1 MVKLMIPVTSFAG
14 KTVAVFGLG
23 GSGLASCHALKAGGA
38 EVIAGDDGADNVAKA
53 AQAGFITADLRKVS
67 WANFAALVLTPGAPL
82 THPAPHW
89 TVLAAREA
97 GVEVIGDIEL
107 FCRERRRHAPDAP
120 FVAITGTNGKSTTT
134 ALIAHLMRVAGY
146 DTQMGGNIGTAIL
159 SLQPPRMGRVHVIE
173 MSSYQ
178 IDLAPSLDPSVGIL
192 LNVSEDHID
201 RHGTLEHYAA
211 VKERLVAG
219 VQKQGTA
226 IVGVDDGFSRNTA
239 DRIEQAG
246 RRVVRVSVKNPLPD
260 GVYVEHEIIWRA
272 AGGARS
278 EIARIG
284 GIGSLRGLHNAQ
296 NAACASACALALGVS
311 AEVLQDGLRSF
322 PGLAHRME
330 QVGRRGNV
338 LFVND
343 SKGTNADAAAHALSS
358 FADIFWIAGGK
369 PKLGG
374 ITGLAEYF
382 PRIRKAYL
390 IGEAAQEFAG
400 NPRRTCRTRS
410 PKRSRSRSPMPR
422 ATRKPP
428 GSPIPWCCC
437 RRPAPR
443 STSTAISK
451 SAARHSA
458 TSSPRC
464 PASSRWCEAW
474 FLLRESSALVASG
487 GQYFTSGLIVFEARS
502 RPATGAYGA

>member
-1 MVKLMIPVTSFAG
+1 MIPVTSFAG

-38 EVIAGDDGADNVAKA
+38 EVIAGDDSPDNVAKA

-67 WANFAALVLTPGAPL
+67 WQNFAALILTPGASL

-89 TVLAAREA
+89 SVLMAREA

-107 FCRERRRHAPDAP
+107 FCRERRRFAPDAP

-134 ALIAHLMRVAGY
+134 ALISHLMKVAGY
-146 DTQMGGNIGTAIL
+146 DTRMGGNIGTAIL
-159 SLQPPRMGRVHVIE
+159 SLEPPRRGRVHVIE

-178 IDLAPSLDPSVGIL
+178 IDLTPSLDPTVGIL
-192 LNVSEDHID
+192 INISEDHID

-219 VQKQGTA
+219 VQGSA
-226 IVGVDDGFSRNTA
+226 IVGVDDIWCRNAA
-239 DRIEQAG
+239 DRIERAG
-246 RRVVRVSVKNPLPD
+246 RRVVRISVKNPLAD
-260 GVYVEHEIIWRA
+260 GIYVERDTIVRA
-272 AGGARS
+272 SGGARE

-296 NAACASACALALGVS
+296 NAACASACALALGVGKDT
-311 AEVLQDGLRSF
+311 LQNGLRSF

-330 QVGRRGNV
+330 QVGRCGNV

-369 PKLGG
+369 PKAGG

-400 NPRRTCRTRS
+400 TLGDRVPHEMSGTLEV
-410 PKRSRSRSPMPR
+410 
-422 ATRKPP
+422 AV
-428 GSPIPWCCC
+428 
-437 RRPAPR
+437 A
-443 STSTAISK
+443 
-451 SAARHSA
+451 SAARDA
-458 TSSPRC
+458 
-464 PASSRWCEAW
+464 E
-474 FLLRESSALVASG
+474 ASG
-487 GQYFTSGLIVFEARS
+487 LHDPVVLLSPACASFDQYRNFEIR
-502 RPATGAYGA
+502 GAAFRDLVTALPGVKPVV